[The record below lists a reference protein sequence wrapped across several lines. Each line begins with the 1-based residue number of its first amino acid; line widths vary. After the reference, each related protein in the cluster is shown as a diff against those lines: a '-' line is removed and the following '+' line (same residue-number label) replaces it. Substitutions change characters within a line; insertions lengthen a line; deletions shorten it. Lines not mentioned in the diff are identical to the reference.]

1 MVSLIVESR
10 WTSLDRFSAKKQLD
24 AISMLSRANFVSQ
37 GRKLI
42 SNIGDIGV
50 RVKQFYAH
58 HSRGYILYIYITVLH
73 CDGLYETI
81 GREKGYI
88 RSSFFPNL

>member
-10 WTSLDRFSAKKQLD
+10 WTSLGRFSAKKQLD

-58 HSRGYILYIYITVLH
+58 HSRGYILYIYN
-73 CDGLYETI
+73 C
-81 GREKGYI
+81 
-88 RSSFFPNL
+88 SFIVMDYTRR